1 MIGDVTTAEIEAVFS
16 ASSAANPKHAKEP
29 VVIPWREEG
38 ALVGL
43 AMGFIEVWP
52 EAPGKTAYLDCII
65 VLPTA
70 RRKLEVMNLFP
81 DYIAEILRERG
92 DIERIALCIGHADTR
107 HDRLEKWALSRG
119 YKKYGTTGSRD
130 WYALNL
136 KESTS

>member
-1 MIGDVTTAEIEAVFS
+1 MIGDVTTAEIESVFS
-16 ASSAANPKHAKEP
+16 AASAAKAEWAKEP
-29 VVIPWREEG
+29 VVIPWREDG
-38 ALVGL
+38 VLVGL

-65 VLPTA
+65 VLPIA
-70 RRKLEVMNLFP
+70 KRKLEVMNLFP

-92 DIERIALCIGHADTR
+92 DIERIALCIGVNDKR

-119 YKKYGTTGSRD
+119 YRKYGTTGSRD